1 MKVGVPGTHL
11 PCHLSLPLKTCFTLP
26 PYHLGDLTTDC
37 FSLQHPPISVCK
49 VLRKGSPLLVT
60 GFSCGWAGKE
70 SACNAGD
77 LSSISG
83 LGRSPGE
90 GKGSPLQYSG
100 LENSLGCKESDTT
113 EGLSLSLVGYRS
125 GHILLLS
132 QLLWP
137 GGGLIDQQPLWN
149 KRESGKQWFP
159 KGRASLLLNQRVLSI
174 HDGCTAMSLC
184 S

>member
-1 MKVGVPGTHL
+1 MKVGVPGIHL

-26 PYHLGDLTTDC
+26 PYHLGDLTTGC
-37 FSLQHPPISVCK
+37 FSLQHPPTSVCK

-60 GFSCGWAGKE
+60 GFPCGWAGKE

-100 LENSLGCKESDTT
+100 LENSMDCIVHGVAKSQTRLRDFHFHLLVTGQVTYSSSASCSGQEVGLLIGSPSGTRERVGNSD
-113 EGLSLSLVGYRS
+113 SPKVGRRCY
-125 GHILLLS
+125 
-132 QLLWP
+132 
-137 GGGLIDQQPLWN
+137 
-149 KRESGKQWFP
+149 
-159 KGRASLLLNQRVLSI
+159 
-174 HDGCTAMSLC
+174 
-184 S
+184 

>member
-60 GFSCGWAGKE
+60 GFPCGWAGKE

-100 LENSLGCKESDTT
+100 LENSMDYIVHEL
-113 EGLSLSLVGYRS
+113 
-125 GHILLLS
+125 
-132 QLLWP
+132 
-137 GGGLIDQQPLWN
+137 
-149 KRESGKQWFP
+149 
-159 KGRASLLLNQRVLSI
+159 QRVR
-174 HDGCTAMSLC
+174 HDWGTFTFTFWLQVRSHTPPQPVALARRWAYWSAAPLEQEREWETVIPQR
-184 S
+184 